1 MCNAIPYNGKTEG
14 LRSLGS
20 TGEFSMGVLTETK
33 KTPRL
38 SRGGPRPDGMTVRV
52 ASGCVSVGGDAQR
65 PCPVVRSWEL
75 ATIFYFLAGIFSLTG
90 A

>member
-1 MCNAIPYNGKTEG
+1 MQELQFYILYNYWRGVAQSGSASGLGPEGHRFKSCLPDKMLVACAMPSARGKIKG

-38 SRGGPRPDGMTVRV
+38 SRGGHRPEM
-52 ASGCVSVGGDAQR
+52 
-65 PCPVVRSWEL
+65 
-75 ATIFYFLAGIFSLTG
+75 Y
-90 A
+90 